1 MNTVNFSTM
10 TAPALVDFYNR
21 HSMKPVKRFSD
32 RKAAERRCTELFE
45 SLKSSSPEKVMNQK
59 STELRPAM
67 KTSLKLDRRIQCEET
82 GEQWKNAHQMWKDNP
97 GYMTS
102 GQQDRLTAQ
111 LYIAA
116 KQGMRIVV
124 KVNDLNFSLVSV
136 TGVN

>member
-1 MNTVNFSTM
+1 
-10 TAPALVDFYNR
+10 
-21 HSMKPVKRFSD
+21 
-32 RKAAERRCTELFE
+32 
-45 SLKSSSPEKVMNQK
+45 
-59 STELRPAM
+59 
-67 KTSLKLDRRIQCEET
+67 
-82 GEQWKNAHQMWKDNP
+82 
-97 GYMTS
+97 MTS